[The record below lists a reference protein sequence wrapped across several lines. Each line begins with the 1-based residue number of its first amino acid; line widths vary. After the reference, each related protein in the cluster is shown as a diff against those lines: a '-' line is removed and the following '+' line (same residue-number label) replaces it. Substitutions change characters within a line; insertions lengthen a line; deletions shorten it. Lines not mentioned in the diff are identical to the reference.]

1 MKIFSFNKIILFV
14 LAILV
19 FYSIYWL
26 FISFQLK
33 SQLSSNLEKYNI
45 KYDAL
50 RVTGYPYRISGLIV
64 NPDLN
69 RSDSLSNIEIGNIK
83 IDMNPL
89 DISKLM
95 IRTDKIYSSFNGD
108 DSLNFFLLDIQ
119 LRLSTDKGQINEI
132 YSISNDMS
140 LNIGDYNIENIRKII
155 FKINKNNEN
164 GYRIFFTAIASNV
177 LDSFKNETRILLE
190 GNISDLSANLNGNIQ
205 LDVSNVENNDNLF
218 STPLVIK
225 NGIVSV
231 LFIPLIDLKELLSF

>member
-1 MKIFSFNKIILFV
+1 MKIFSFNRIIVLV

-19 FYSIYWL
+19 FYSIYWM

-33 SQLSSNLEKYNI
+33 SQLSSNLERYNI
-45 KYDAL
+45 KYNDL

-64 NPDLN
+64 NPNLN

-83 IDMNPL
+83 IDMNPF

-95 IRTDKIYSSFNGD
+95 VRTDKINSSFNED
-108 DSLNFFLLDIQ
+108 DSLNFFLNDIQ
-119 LRLSTDKGQINEI
+119 LRLTMDKGQINEI

-140 LNIGDYNIENIRKII
+140 LNIGDYNIENIKKII
-155 FKINKNNEN
+155 FKMNKVNEN
-164 GYRIFFTAIASNV
+164 GYRVFFTAVASNV

-190 GNISDLSANLNGNIQ
+190 GKISDLSTNLNGNIQ

-225 NGIVSV
+225 NGIISV
-231 LFIPLIDLKELLSF
+231 LFIPLIDLKELFSF